1 MSYMKVK
8 ITKTTDNGLYIE
20 NTITELS
27 EKDAN
32 ELIGAG
38 YAEAWECTISKGYTF
53 SDAGDPQ
60 DSEGIESGKPKK
72 NSKKGT

>member
-1 MSYMKVK
+1 MKVK

-38 YAEAWECTISKGYTF
+38 YAEAWECTISKGHTF

-60 DSEGIESGKPKK
+60 DSERIESGKFKK
-72 NSKKGT
+72 TTKKSS